1 MSAAGGDPHPP
12 GRRLGPYEILDALGA
27 GGMGVVYRA
36 RDTRL
41 GRDVALK
48 FLPSQLSDSEA
59 ARERLRREARA
70 VAALQHPNICAIYDV
85 GEEEQGGFF
94 LVMELLAGETLQ
106 QRLAR
111 GVLPL
116 NEALDIAGQ
125 LASALVTAHGAGI
138 LHRDIKPGNIFLT
151 DHGPKMLD
159 FGLAK
164 AIGPASPDQ
173 ATAALLT
180 APGDVVGTAAYM
192 SPEQLRGE
200 ELDGR
205 SDVFSLGLVLYEMV
219 TGARAFAG
227 KTAAAITAAIL
238 HESPPPV
245 RSLNAAV
252 PQPIE
257 ACILRA
263 IEKPR
268 DLRFQSAADLRS
280 ALLHARSTS
289 TVAVAAGP
297 RTRRWPWAVVAAAV
311 VVAAIAA
318 AMYLR
323 RPAAPP
329 LTDRDTIVIA
339 DFHNTTGDAV
349 FDDTLRQGLSVQLQQ
364 SPFVTLLS
372 DARVRRTLTLMG
384 RSADD
389 PLSGPVAAEVCERTG
404 CAAFLEGSIA
414 PLGTRYVLGL
424 KATSCQDGEVL
435 DEGQVQVDRKEDV
448 LRAIDELAAGFR
460 QRSGESLTSRQRFAV
475 PLDEATTS
483 SLDALKA
490 YSVGRRLNYASGL
503 PAAITPWKRAVE
515 IDPAFG
521 AAWAMLGLAYNTV
534 GETAL
539 SVEAAT
545 KAYDLR
551 ARTTDHERFLIEA
564 LYERQ
569 VTGDLDKARQI
580 FESWVTTYPRDV
592 DAHGLLA
599 GFSTHGTGRY
609 EQAIAE
615 SDKALALDPDFA
627 YGFANL
633 ISANLYLDRVSD
645 ADRAVEQALAHKVE
659 MPDVL
664 LLRYALSFLKGDG
677 DAMAR
682 DALTLR
688 NQPQMAD
695 RITSLESLV
704 AAREGRLGEA
714 RVGFQRATTL
724 AEQSGLKGLAAT
736 YAGIRAMVDALAGDA
751 AATRT
756 AANHALQLSD
766 GRDVTYAAAFALA
779 RIGDRARAAELTAS
793 LATRFP
799 KDTSVRYNYLPAL
812 RALDALQSRDPNKAL
827 AVLEEA
833 RPYELAVP
841 SLAFLHFIGALY
853 PPFLRGEAYLALNR
867 NDEAAV
873 EFRKILAHRGLLLA
887 DPIGPITERK
897 LAELGKK

>member
-1 MSAAGGDPHPP
+1 MSGAGGNTHPT

-48 FLPSQLSDSEA
+48 FLPPHLSSSEA

-70 VAALQHPNICAIYDV
+70 VATLQHPNICAIYDV

-94 LVMELLAGETLQ
+94 LVMELLTGETLQ

-111 GVLPL
+111 GALPL
-116 NEALDIAGQ
+116 NEALDIASQ
-125 LASALVTAHGAGI
+125 LGSALVTAHGAGI

-173 ATAALLT
+173 PTAALLT
-180 APGDVVGTAAYM
+180 EPGDVIGTAAYM
-192 SPEQLRGE
+192 SSEQLRGE

-219 TGARAFAG
+219 TGTRAFGG
-227 KTAAAITAAIL
+227 KTAAAMTAAIL
-238 HESPPPV
+238 HETPPPV

-252 PQPIE
+252 PLPIE

-268 DLRFQSAADLRS
+268 DLRFPSAADFRS
-280 ALLHARSTS
+280 ALVHARSTGIS
-289 TVAVAAGP
+289 AVAAVP
-297 RTRRWPWAVVAAAV
+297 RTSRSPWAVAATAA

-318 AMYLR
+318 ALYFR
-323 RPAAPP
+323 HPAPPP

-384 RSADD
+384 RSPDA
-389 PLSGPVAAEVCERTG
+389 PLNGPAAAEVCERTG
-404 CAAFLEGSIA
+404 CTAYLEGSIS
-414 PLGTRYVLGL
+414 PLGSRYVIGL

-435 DEGQVQVDRKEDV
+435 DEGQVQVERKEDV
-448 LRAIDELAAGFR
+448 LRAVDELAAGFR
-460 QRSGESLTSRQRFAV
+460 QRSGESLATRQTFAV
-475 PLDEATTS
+475 SLDEATTS

-490 YSVGRRLNYASGL
+490 YSIGRRLNYSGG
-503 PAAITPWKRAVE
+503 PAAAISSWKRAVA
-515 IDPAFG
+515 IDPAF
-521 AAWAMLGLAYNTV
+521 ATAWSLLSLAYNTV

-539 SVEAAT
+539 SVDAAT
-545 KAYDLR
+545 RSYELR
-551 ARTTDHERFLIEA
+551 GRTTDRERFMIEG
-564 LYERQ
+564 LYERG
-569 VTGDLDKARQI
+569 VTGDLDRARQI
-580 FESWVTTYPRDV
+580 FENWVTTYPRDV

-599 GFSTHGTGRY
+599 GFSTNGTGRY
-609 EQAIAE
+609 EQAILE
-615 SDKALALDPDFA
+615 SEKALALDPDFA
-627 YGFANL
+627 FGFMNL
-633 ISANLYLDRVSD
+633 IVANLYLGRISD
-645 ADRAVEQALAHKVE
+645 AGRAVERAIEHKVE

-664 LLRYALSFLKGDG
+664 LFRYALSWLKGDS
-677 DAMAR
+677 DAMGR
-682 DALTLR
+682 DASALR
-688 NQPQMAD
+688 SQPGAAD
-695 RITSLESLV
+695 RIAYLEALV
-704 AAREGRLGEA
+704 AAREGRRDEA
-714 RVGFQRATTL
+714 RAGLQQAITL
-724 AEQSGLKGLAAT
+724 AQQSGLKGLA
-736 YAGIRAMVDALAGDA
+736 GIYSGAKAIIEAFAGDA
-751 AATRT
+751 AAART
-756 AANHALQLSD
+756 AANVALQLSD
-766 GRDVTYAAAFALA
+766 GRDATYAAAFAFA

-799 KDTSVRYNYLPAL
+799 KDTSVRYNYLP
-812 RALDALQSRDPNKAL
+812 
-827 AVLEEA
+827 
-833 RPYELAVP
+833 
-841 SLAFLHFIGALY
+841 G
-853 PPFLRGEAYLALNR
+853 
-867 NDEAAV
+867 
-873 EFRKILAHRGLLLA
+873 
-887 DPIGPITERK
+887 
-897 LAELGKK
+897 

>member
-1 MSAAGGDPHPP
+1 MSGAGGHTHPP

-41 GRDVALK
+41 SRDVALK
-48 FLPSQLSDSEA
+48 FLPSHLASSDA

-85 GEEEQGGFF
+85 GEEEQGEFF

-111 GVLPL
+111 GALPL
-116 NEALDIAGQ
+116 HEALDIASQ
-125 LASALVTAHGAGI
+125 LGSALVTAHGAGI
-138 LHRDIKPGNIFLT
+138 LHRDIKPGNIVLT

-173 ATAALLT
+173 PTAALLT
-180 APGDVVGTAAYM
+180 EPGDVMGTAAYM

-205 SDVFSLGLVLYEMV
+205 SDVFSLGLVLYEIV
-219 TGARAFAG
+219 TGTRAFGG
-227 KTAAAITAAIL
+227 KTAAAMTAAIL
-238 HESPPPV
+238 HETPPPV

-252 PQPIE
+252 PLPIE

-268 DLRFQSAADLRS
+268 DLRFQSAADFRS
-280 ALLHARSTS
+280 ALLHARSTG
-289 TVAVAAGP
+289 TGVVAAGP
-297 RTRRWPWAVVAAAV
+297 RTSRWPWAVLAAAA

-318 AMYLR
+318 ALYFR
-323 RPAAPP
+323 QPAPPP

-339 DFHNTTGDAV
+339 DFHNTTGDVV

-372 DARVRRTLTLMG
+372 DARVRRTLSLMG
-384 RSADD
+384 RSSDEA
-389 PLSGPVAAEVCERTG
+389 LSGTVAAEVCERTG
-404 CAAFLEGSIA
+404 CAAYLEGSIA
-414 PLGTRYVLGL
+414 PLGSRYVIGL
-424 KATSCQDGEVL
+424 KATSCQDGDVL
-435 DEGQVQVDRKEDV
+435 DEGQVQIDRKEDV
-448 LRAIDELAAGFR
+448 LRAIGELAEGFR
-460 QRSGESLTSRQRFAV
+460 QRSGESLASRQRFAV

-490 YSVGRRLNYASGL
+490 YSTGRRLNLSGGP
-503 PAAITPWKRAVE
+503 PAAISSWKRAVE

-521 AAWAMLGLAYNTV
+521 TAWALLGLAYNTI

-545 KAYDLR
+545 KSYQVR
-551 ARTTDHERFLIEA
+551 ERTNDHERFMIDA

-569 VTGDLDKARQI
+569 VTGDLDRARQI
-580 FESWVTTYPRDV
+580 FENWVTTYPRDV

-599 GFSTHGTGRY
+599 GFSTNGTGRY
-609 EQAIAE
+609 GQAILE
-615 SDKALALDPDFA
+615 SGKALELDPDFA
-627 YGFANL
+627 FGFMNL
-633 ISANLYLDRVSD
+633 IVANLYLDRMSD
-645 ADRAVEQALAHKVE
+645 AKGAVQRAIEHKIE

-664 LLRYALSFLKGDG
+664 LFRYALSWLEGDR
-677 DAMAR
+677 DSMAR
-682 DALTLR
+682 DASTLR
-688 NQPQMAD
+688 SQPAAAD
-695 RITSLESLV
+695 RIAYLEALV
-704 AAREGRLGEA
+704 AAREGRPDEA
-714 RVGFQRATTL
+714 RAGLQKAITL
-724 AEQSGLKGLAAT
+724 AQQSGLPGLA
-736 YAGIRAMVDALAGDA
+736 GIYSGARAVVEAFAGDTA
-751 AATRT
+751 AART
-756 AANHALQLSD
+756 AADAALQLSD
-766 GRDVTYAAAFALA
+766 GRDATYAAAFAFA
-779 RIGDRARAAELTAS
+779 WIGDRARAAEMTAS
-793 LATRFP
+793 LAKRYP

-812 RALDALQSRDPNKAL
+812 RALDALHSRDPEKAL

-841 SLAFLHFIGALY
+841 GLAFINYIGALY
-853 PPFLRGEAYLALNR
+853 PPFLRGESYLALGR
-867 NDEAAV
+867 NEEAGV

-887 DPIGPITERK
+887 DPVGSVIERR
-897 LAELGKK
+897 LAALGRK